1 MALSAEEKVIVAQ
14 YVTAGLIVREVADR
28 LLSGRV
34 TKTENSLFKSLVR
47 VVGRAAGRA
56 ALGAAST
63 AGMVARRHPV
73 ITAGTLAYIAHTQ
86 GVTLETARAIAEQ
99 ELETWRMQPQFF
111 LQEQLTEGIRAT
123 PYEDIVAGGRAVRET
138 LRPLA
143 ELAGLPGVR
152 PKFKRKVSKANRA
165 VKQGM
170 TWLKSGT
177 KAATGAAAGT
187 LPGRAFR
194 TAVKAAGL
202 ANPKTKSK
210 PGKGKS
216 MINKLARRLK
226 KWW

>member
-56 ALGAAST
+56 AVSAAGT

-73 ITAGTLAYIAHTQ
+73 ITAGALAYIAHTR
-86 GVTLETARAIAEQ
+86 GVSLETARAIAE
-99 ELETWRMQPQFF
+99 EEVETFRMQPHFF
-111 LQEQLTEGIRAT
+111 IEEQLTERIRGL
-123 PYEDIVAGGRAVRET
+123 DIPPLLPIMREAAAGQRERMGPPGYAVI
-138 LRPLA
+138 
-143 ELAGLPGVR
+143 
-152 PKFKRKVSKANRA
+152 KRKVSKANKA

-170 TWLKSGT
+170 TWLRKGT
-177 KAATGAAAGT
+177 KAATGAMPGKLPAG
-187 LPGRAFR
+187 AFR
-194 TAVKAAGL
+194 TAVKAAGM

-216 MINKLARRLK
+216 IMNKLARRLK

>member
-1 MALSAEEKVIVAQ
+1 MALSAEEKVQVAQ
-14 YVTAGLIVREVADR
+14 LATGLWITRELADR

-34 TKTENSLFKSLVR
+34 TATENSLLKSLVKAVGR
-47 VVGRAAGRA
+47 QVGRAALSA
-56 ALGAAST
+56 AGT
-63 AGMVARRHPV
+63 AGMVARKHPV
-73 ITAGTLAYIAHTQ
+73 ITAATLAYIAHTQ

-170 TWLKSGT
+170 TWLKAGG

>member
-56 ALGAAST
+56 AVSAAGT
-63 AGMVARRHPV
+63 AGMVARKHPA
-73 ITAGTLAYIAHTQ
+73 ITLGTLAYIAHTQ

-111 LQEQLTEGIRAT
+111 LQEQLTEGIRGT

-143 ELAGLPGVR
+143 ELAGLPGAR
-152 PKFKRKVSKANRA
+152 PKFKRKVSKANKA
-165 VKQGM
+165 VKVAMG
-170 TWLKSGT
+170 WLKGGGKGLTGAAIGTLPKGAFKIAT
-177 KAATGAAAGT
+177 KAAGM
-187 LPGRAFR
+187 
-194 TAVKAAGL
+194 

-216 MINKLARRLK
+216 IMNKIARRLK

>member
-47 VVGRAAGRA
+47 VVGRFVGRQAVQAAG
-56 ALGAAST
+56 SV
-63 AGMVARRHPV
+63 GMIARRHPV
-73 ITAGTLAYIAHTQ
+73 PAAAFVACIAHTQ

-111 LQEQLTEGIRAT
+111 LQEQLTEGIRGT
-123 PYEDIVAGGRAVRET
+123 PYEDIVAGGRAVQET

-143 ELAGLPGVR
+143 ELAGLPGAR
-152 PKFKRKVSKANRA
+152 PKMKRRVSKANRA

-170 TWLKSGT
+170 AWLKSGT